1 MKKATTPAI
10 SSIVGI
16 LLFGPRNQSSI
27 CGHSQA
33 NLLPVDASVVP
44 GQTLSTRTPS
54 VPASSTALDARA
66 TAPV

>member
-33 NLLPVDASVVP
+33 TLLPVDAP

-54 VPASSTALDARA
+54 VPASSTALDVRT